1 MDDIRKLERDTQRIM
16 QEEPIRV
23 PKPLSPAH
31 PEGVSTP
38 FSPAHPVGVLL
49 DAGSLTT
56 GEGPIIDLVP
66 PQGQGEKAIGQ
77 SSQNHAN
84 GEHLLESRRP
94 SKVKRKASQLS
105 RRRSQ
110 VDGDQA
116 SDVRS
121 KDSCTESMIGFAL
134 GSIALSSDSDS
145 DIEFF
150 DAIGKALQVLEG

>member
-1 MDDIRKLERDTQRIM
+1 M
-16 QEEPIRV
+16 
-23 PKPLSPAH
+23 
-31 PEGVSTP
+31 
-38 FSPAHPVGVLL
+38 VL
-49 DAGSLTT
+49 
-56 GEGPIIDLVP
+56 
-66 PQGQGEKAIGQ
+66 PQGQREKTAGQ

-94 SKVKRKASQLS
+94 SKMKRKASQLS

-121 KDSCTESMIGFAL
+121 KDSDTESMYSTQMEFAL

-150 DAIGKALQVLEG
+150 DAIGKAHRCWKG